1 MDEDKIIDYT
11 PGNISNQPSHPDDV
25 KIGVDRF
32 GHDVFQR
39 RDGTRYAVYPQG
51 TKTVYSAKINPNSET
66 EWWDEGNIA
75 RDEYGRRFS
84 GNTPEEA
91 QAKYE
96 AWKRM
101 QGATHG
107 NWSGPEMFNALTG
120 GIFNQLSPTQLARNL
135 YNIAVQDPNFAEQFV
150 NGNNGLV
157 SDEFAANNP
166 LTSAFINLIGDGV
179 ILGGP
184 SAVRNAG
191 NVGRAV
197 VRSVK
202 PVAENMKQVVDNA
215 RNYAN
220 YLSRVAAYNNRGRL
234 NAGIPVPNFEVTED
248 VARAALGNVKN
259 NMASGKLIDPS
270 DLRILGTEMG
280 QSIVLRDGN
289 EEILNLVA
297 NNLKHPKVQLL
308 NKVYKGTLDPSD
320 IAAIVEDDRLL
331 SKLPDDT
338 RNALIEAYDDALYQS
353 LANAENR
360 VEAAKGILP
369 KLKGEKYKTQI
380 SDELASTRPIVT
392 EPTPE
397 PTAVVVEASPTPT
410 PEPAAAAES
419 VTIEAAPQPA
429 APARPKTLVERW
441 MEIYPDTYNIK
452 FGRPGK
458 KFETWRSGYNTI
470 SDANGNIVPNKI
482 GLGGN
487 TFTLTESGGR
497 PMISGEISPGDLYE
511 RAREYVYN
519 PKWYS
524 IADQGAD
531 PNLGKVRKWF
541 WKPAENL
548 NAKVRTNQGDI
559 TVTGPGVSRTKLSNW
574 LRGGVGL
581 TGAGLGLVY
590 GVPMIWGGIK
600 SLFRGGGSDQPQRV
614 IIDTN
619 GTQYPFNSTPFSE
632 DTLKAYINNKW
643 VPIHPTD
650 DGNFKVIPIEDAMEI
665 DTYNVQQKAANQ
677 NSGPK
682 TVNEEKSDTIFA
694 E

>member
-1 MDEDKIIDYT
+1 MDEDKIIDYA

-39 RDGTRYAVYPQG
+39 KDGTRYAVYPQG

-135 YNIAVQDPNFAEQFV
+135 YNIAVQDPNYVEQFI

-197 VRSVK
+197 VRSAK

-234 NAGIPVPNFEVTED
+234 GSTLMPDFSVTED
-248 VARAALGNVKN
+248 AAKTALQNVKN
-259 NMASGKLIDPS
+259 AI
-270 DLRILGTEMG
+270 
-280 QSIVLRDGN
+280 
-289 EEILNLVA
+289 A
-297 NNLKHPKVQLL
+297 
-308 NKVYKGTLDPSD
+308 KGVDADPSD
-320 IAAIVEDDRLL
+320 IKILNSEVGKSILQNETDDVVQQYIQTHTAA
-331 SKLPDDT
+331 
-338 RNALIEAYDDALYQS
+338 
-353 LANAENR
+353 
-360 VEAAKGILP
+360 
-369 KLKGEKYKTQI
+369 
-380 SDELASTRPIVT
+380 
-392 EPTPE
+392 PE

-410 PEPAAAAES
+410 PEPAAAEES
-419 VTIEAAPQPA
+419 ATIIHPSEPTAATIEVTQGPA
-429 APARPKTLVERW
+429 APARPKTLAERFW
-441 MEIYPDTYNIK
+441 ETHSGMFDIK

-458 KFETWRSGYNTI
+458 RFKNQRGYYNTI

-482 GLGGN
+482 GFEGN
-487 TFTLTESGGR
+487 TFTLTEEGGK
-497 PMISGEISPGDLYE
+497 PMISGEIRPGDIAKSI
-511 RAREYVYN
+511 RGDVYN

-524 IADQGAD
+524 VADQGAD

-541 WKPAENL
+541 WKPSENL

-559 TVTGPGVSRTKLSNW
+559 TITGPGVGRTKLSNW
-574 LRGGVGL
+574 LRGA
-581 TGAGLGLVY
+581 AGLGAVGY
-590 GVPMIWGGIK
+590 GIPVVWGGIK
-600 SLFRGGGSDQPQRV
+600 SLFGGSGSDQPQRV
-614 IIDTN
+614 IFDANSIP
-619 GTQYPFNSTPFSE
+619 YPFNSTPLSD

-643 VPIHPTD
+643 VPIHPTG
-650 DGNFKVIPIEDAMEI
+650 DGNFRVIPIKDAMEI
-665 DTYNVQQKAANQ
+665 DTYNTEQKAANQ

-682 TVNEEKSDTIFA
+682 TINEEKSDTIFA

>member
-1 MDEDKIIDYT
+1 MDEDKVIDYT

-32 GHDVFQR
+32 GHDVFR
-39 RDGTRYAVYPQG
+39 RKDGTRYAVYPQG
-51 TKTVYSAKINPNSET
+51 TKTVYSARINPNSET

-84 GNTPEEA
+84 GNTQEEA

-107 NWSGPEMFNALTG
+107 NWSGPERFNALTG

-135 YNIAVQDPNFAEQFV
+135 YNIATQDPNFAEQFV

-166 LTSAFINLIGDGV
+166 LTSAFVNLIGDGV

-234 NAGIPVPNFEVTED
+234 GSTLIPDPTVTEET
-248 VARAALGNVKN
+248 AQAALGNVKN
-259 NMASGKLIDPS
+259 AIARG
-270 DLRILGTEMG
+270 
-280 QSIVLRDGN
+280 
-289 EEILNLVA
+289 VA
-297 NNLKHPKVQLL
+297 A
-308 NKVYKGTLDPSD
+308 DPSD
-320 IAAIVEDDRLL
+320 IKILNTDVGKSVLQNEADDVVQQYIQTHTAA
-331 SKLPDDT
+331 
-338 RNALIEAYDDALYQS
+338 
-353 LANAENR
+353 
-360 VEAAKGILP
+360 
-369 KLKGEKYKTQI
+369 
-380 SDELASTRPIVT
+380 
-392 EPTPE
+392 PE
-397 PTAVVVEASPTPT
+397 PTAVVVEANPTPT
-410 PEPAAAAES
+410 PEPAAAEES
-419 VTIEAAPQPA
+419 ATIIRPSEPATIEVTQGPA
-429 APARPKTLVERW
+429 APARPKTLAERFW
-441 MEIYPDTYNIK
+441 ETHSGMFDIK

-458 KFETWRSGYNTI
+458 KFKNQGGYYNTI
-470 SDANGNIVPNKI
+470 SDDSGNIVPNKI
-482 GLGGN
+482 GFEGN
-487 TFTLTESGGR
+487 TFTLTEEGGK
-497 PMISGEISPGDLYE
+497 PMISGEIRSGDIAKQI
-511 RAREYVYN
+511 RDDVYN

-524 IADQGAD
+524 VADQGAD

-548 NAKVRTNQGDI
+548 NAKVRTNQGNI
-559 TVTGPGVSRTKLSNW
+559 TITGPGVSRTKLSNW
-574 LRGGVGL
+574 LRGIAGL
-581 TGAGLGLVY
+581 TGAVGIG
-590 GVPMIWGGIK
+590 GGIQ
-600 SLFRGGGSDQPQRV
+600 SLFGGGGSDQPQRF
-614 IIDTN
+614 ILDTD
-619 GTQYPFNSTPFSE
+619 GTQYPFNSTPLSN

-643 VPIHPTD
+643 VTIHPTEN
-650 DGNFKVIPIEDAMEI
+650 GNFRVIPIEDAMWV

-682 TVNEEKSDTIFA
+682 TINEEASDTIFV

>member
-32 GHDVFQR
+32 GHDVFR
-39 RDGTRYAVYPQG
+39 RKDGTRYAVYPQG

-66 EWWDEGNIA
+66 EWWDKGNIA

-107 NWSGPEMFNALTG
+107 NWNGPEMFNALTG

-135 YNIAVQDPNFAEQFV
+135 YNIATQDPNFAEQFV

-166 LTSAFINLIGDGV
+166 LTSAFVNLIGDGV

-234 NAGIPVPNFEVTED
+234 NVGVPVPNFEVTED

-270 DLRILGTEMG
+270 DLRILSTEMG
-280 QSIVLRDGN
+280 QSIVLKDGN
-289 EEILNLVA
+289 EEILSLVA

-308 NKVYKGTLDPSD
+308 NKVYTGADLDPSD
-320 IAAIVEDDRLL
+320 ITAIVEDDRLL

-338 RNALIEAYDDALYQS
+338 RNALIDAYDDALYQNF
-353 LANAENR
+353 ANAADKA
-360 VEAAKGILP
+360 EAAKGILP
-369 KLKGEKYKTQI
+369 KLRGEKYKTQI
-380 SDELASTRPIVT
+380 SNELASTRPIVT
-392 EPTPE
+392 ESTPE

-419 VTIEAAPQPA
+419 ATIEATPQPA
-429 APARPKTLVERW
+429 APVRSKTLVERW
-441 MEIYPDTYNIK
+441 MEIYPGMYDMK

-458 KFETWRSGYNTI
+458 KFGNQRGYYNTI
-470 SDANGNIVPNKI
+470 SDASGNIVPNKI
-482 GLGGN
+482 GFEGN
-487 TFTLTESGGR
+487 TFTLTEQGGK
-497 PMISGEISPGDLYE
+497 PMISGQISLGDL
-511 RAREYVYN
+511 AKDLQEYVYN

-524 IADQGAD
+524 ISDQGAD

-548 NAKVRTNQGDI
+548 NAKVRTNFGDI

-574 LRGGVGL
+574 LLG
-581 TGAGLGLVY
+581 GAGLGAV
-590 GVPMIWGGIK
+590 GIGGPMIWGGIK
-600 SLFRGGGSDQPQRV
+600 SLFGGSGSDQPQRV
-614 IIDTN
+614 IFDTN
-619 GTQYPFNSTPFSE
+619 GTQYPVNTTVISPDSS
-632 DTLKAYINNKW
+632 AAIINGEL
-643 VPIHPTD
+643 VPIHKMKD
-650 DGNFKVIPIEDAMEI
+650 SNFKVIPIKDAMEI
-665 DTYNVQQKAANQ
+665 DTYNTEQKAANQ

-682 TVNEEKSDTIFA
+682 TINKEESDTIFA